1 MTAYWMQLRRVR
13 IATAIFFLATLL
25 FTGIRL
31 FARAPAAPEPPP
43 IQGVW
48 DARLQTDAQE
58 GPIDIRLLTE
68 EEAAEYQRQL
78 AWAEQ
83 TRLQVEAMHAHQ
95 RAVFTWIGV
104 FSVTAVCFV
113 LAALVQSQAKKSRK
127 EMEKSRL

>member
-1 MTAYWMQLRRVR
+1 MTAYWMQLRRVQ
-13 IATAIFFLATLL
+13 IATAIFFLVTLL

-31 FARAPAAPEPPP
+31 FVQSSATPQPPP

-48 DARLQTDAQE
+48 DARLQTDAQK
-58 GPIDIRLLTE
+58 GSIDLRMLTE
-68 EEAAEYQRQL
+68 EEAEEYQRQL

-83 TRLQVEAMHAHQ
+83 TRLQEEAVHAHR

-104 FSVTAVCFV
+104 FFVTLVCFG
-113 LAALVQSQAKKSRK
+113 LVGVVQYQAKKNRK